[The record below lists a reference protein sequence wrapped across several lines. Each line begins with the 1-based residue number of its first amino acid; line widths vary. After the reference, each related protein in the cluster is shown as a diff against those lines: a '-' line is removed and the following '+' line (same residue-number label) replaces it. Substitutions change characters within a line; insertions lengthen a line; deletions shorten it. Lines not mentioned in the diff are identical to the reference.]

1 MNTKEKVPAETEKN
15 ASLFWKDN
23 SRKILL
29 LISVVSVVLGLHGYW
44 NVLGFS
50 LSHFNI
56 LDLLYCTAQMF
67 LLEANLDATKIVPF
81 ELSIA
86 RVLAPLSLGF
96 AAWETVAVLFKEKFT
111 LSSIKNHVIICGLGE
126 RGFELAKGYIKANHK
141 VLVVEADAEND
152 LISSCKAHGA
162 LVIIGDATEGVVLR
176 KSRLKYARSLYAI
189 SGDDG
194 NNFEIGAKVSR
205 ELEKIATSKIPS
217 VSCYIAANNVLLSD
231 ISPYSQMFRDTSKSG
246 STRIVRIN
254 DLAARKLF
262 HQFPLDREV
271 ILPSD
276 TTTIHII
283 IVGFGSMGES
293 VLLQAVRMG
302 HFANGS
308 KLQISVFD
316 QDATR
321 KSKLLLQ
328 TISGLSNCAILNY
341 YDVNFDSFE
350 FGDKISDIIKNP
362 SMVPYIVYCLNNT
375 MLSVSLAL
383 RLRTITDDKTIP
395 FYLRLN
401 DNSGLSVLLNKIDT
415 VGKEKKGDS
424 LNIYGFGLIKET
436 CSPDVFENWQLDTLA
451 KALFDNYKKRQHGS
465 KIQNEEWL
473 QKNFEKI
480 DTTHRDHFR
489 QEADH
494 LPVKLRACGYRITSL
509 KDISDT
515 KRLKK
520 FSPDEVM
527 ILAKM
532 EHNRNCA
539 ELWISGWKYN
549 STYSSKLRTTPDLVS
564 WETLTKSEQQN
575 RYQLLQDIPEVLENL
590 QLAICKKP

>member
-1 MNTKEKVPAETEKN
+1 MNKKTATPVDPDKN
-15 ASLFWKDN
+15 MSLFWKDN
-23 SRKILL
+23 SRKFLL
-29 LISVVSVVLGLHGYW
+29 FISFISIVLGVHGYW
-44 NVLGFS
+44 KVLGFS
-50 LSHFNI
+50 LTNFNI
-56 LDLLYCTAQMF
+56 LDLLYCTAQIF
-67 LLEANLDATKIVPF
+67 LLEANLDATTVVPL

-96 AAWETVAVLFKEKFT
+96 AAWETVAVLFKEQLS
-111 LSSIKNHVIICGLGE
+111 LSSLKNHVIICGLGE

-162 LVIIGDATEGVVLR
+162 LVMIGDATEGVVLR
-176 KSRLKYARSLYAI
+176 KARLKYARSLYAI

-205 ELEKIATSKIPS
+205 ELGKITTGKIPT
-217 VSCYIAANNVLLSD
+217 VNCYIAANNVLLSD

-262 HQFPLDREV
+262 QDYPLDRKI

-276 TTTIHII
+276 TTIIHLI

-293 VLLQAVRMG
+293 VLLQAVRIG

-308 KLQISVFD
+308 KLKISVFD
-316 QDATR
+316 QDASR
-321 KSKLLLQ
+321 KVKLLIQ
-328 TISGLSNCAILNY
+328 TISGLSQCATIDY
-341 YDVNFDSFE
+341 YDVNFDSYE
-350 FGDKISDIIKNP
+350 FGEKISLLIAN
-362 SMVPYIVYCLNNT
+362 SSFVPYIVFCLNNT

-383 RLRTITDDKTIP
+383 RLRTITYDKTIP

-401 DNSGLSVLLNKIDT
+401 DNSGLSVILNKIDT
-415 VGKEKKGDS
+415 TENKQKGDL
-424 LNIYGFGLIKET
+424 LNIHGFGLVKET
-436 CSPDVFENWQLDTLA
+436 CSPDVFEDWTLDILA
-451 KALFDNYKKRQHGS
+451 KALFDNYKKRQHGL
-465 KIQNEEWL
+465 KIQNEAWL
-473 QKNFEKI
+473 QKSFDKI

-494 LPVKLRACGYRITSL
+494 LPVKLRACGYKITNL
-509 KDISDT
+509 KESSDT
-515 KRLKK
+515 KRIRK

-532 EHNRNCA
+532 EHNRYCA
-539 ELWISGWKYN
+539 ELWISGWKFD
-549 STYSSKLRTTPDLVS
+549 STYSNILRTTPDLVS
-564 WETLTKSEQQN
+564 WQTLTKSEQQN
-575 RYQLLQDIPEVLENL
+575 RYELLQDIPSVLESL
-590 QLAICKKP
+590 ELAICKNS

>member
-1 MNTKEKVPAETEKN
+1 MVKQPSKIAEIDKN
-15 ASLFWKDN
+15 NPSFWKDN

-29 LISVVSVVLGLHGYW
+29 LLSGVSVVLGLHGYW
-44 NVLGFS
+44 KILGFS
-50 LSHFNI
+50 LSSFNI
-56 LDLLYCTAQMF
+56 LDLLYCTAQLF
-67 LLEANLDATKIVPF
+67 LLEANMDATTIVPI

-96 AAWETVAVLFKEKFT
+96 AAWETVAILFKEQFA
-111 LSSIKNHVIICGLGE
+111 LSSLKNHVIICGLGE
-126 RGFELAKGYIKANHK
+126 RGFELAKGYIKTNSK

-176 KSRLKYARSLYAI
+176 KARLKYARSLYAI

-205 ELEKIATSKIPS
+205 ELGKISFGKVPDIN
-217 VSCYIAANNVLLSD
+217 CYIAANNVLLSD

-262 HQFPLDREV
+262 QDYPLDRKV
-271 ILPSD
+271 VHPSD
-276 TTTIHII
+276 TTSIHII
-283 IVGFGSMGES
+283 IIGFGSMGES
-293 VLLQAVRMG
+293 VMLQAVRIG

-308 KLQISVFD
+308 KLHISVFD
-316 QDATR
+316 QEASR

-328 TISGLSNCAILNY
+328 TIPGLTHCAILNY
-341 YDVNFDSFE
+341 YDVNFDSYE
-350 FGDKISDIIKNP
+350 FGEKVSQLIADNSAI
-362 SMVPYIVYCLNNT
+362 PYIVFCLNNT

-383 RLRTITDDKTIP
+383 RLRTITKDKNIP

-401 DNSGLSVLLNKIDT
+401 DNSGLGVLLNKIDIA
-415 VGKEKKGDS
+415 GKENNGDT
-424 LNIYGFGLIKET
+424 LNFFGFGLIKET
-436 CSPDVFENWQLDTLA
+436 CSPDVFENWQLDILA
-451 KALFDNYKKRQHGS
+451 KALFDNFKKRQHGS

-473 QKNFEKI
+473 QKSFQKI

-494 LPVKLRACGYRITSL
+494 LPVKLRACCYKITNL
-509 KDISDT
+509 NDVSDT
-515 KRLKK
+515 KRIKK
-520 FSPDEVM
+520 FSPDEIIM
-527 ILAKM
+527 LAKM
-532 EHNRNCA
+532 EHNRYCA
-539 ELWISGWKYN
+539 ELFISGWKFD
-549 STYSSKLRTTPDLVS
+549 STYSRKLRTTPDLVS

-575 RYQLLQDIPEVLENL
+575 RYQLLQDIPAVLETL
-590 QLAICKKP
+590 QLAICKNT

>member
-1 MNTKEKVPAETEKN
+1 MQTKPVTPAETEKIT
-15 ASLFWKDN
+15 SSFWKDN

-29 LISVVSVVLGLHGYW
+29 LISVVSVALGLHGYW
-44 NVLGFS
+44 IVLGFT

-67 LLEANLDATKIVPF
+67 LLEANLDATKIVPI

-96 AAWETVAVLFKEKFT
+96 AAWETVAVLFKEQFA
-111 LSSIKNHVIICGLGE
+111 LSSLKNHVIICGLGQ
-126 RGFELAKGYIKANHK
+126 RGFELAKGYIKANKK

-176 KSRLKYARSLYAI
+176 KARLQYARSLYAI

-205 ELEKIATSKIPS
+205 ELGKITNAKITNIN
-217 VSCYIAANNVLLSD
+217 CYIAANNVLLSD
-231 ISPYSQMFRDTSKSG
+231 ISPYSQKFRDISKTG

-262 HQFPLDREV
+262 QDFPLDRKV

-276 TTTIHII
+276 TTIIHII
-283 IVGFGSMGES
+283 IIGFGSMGES

-316 QDATR
+316 QDASR
-321 KSKLLLQ
+321 KSKLLIQ
-328 TISGLSNCAILNY
+328 TIPGLSQCAILDY

-350 FGDKISDIIKNP
+350 FGEKISELINNK
-362 SMVPYIVYCLNNT
+362 STVPYIVFCLNNT
-375 MLSVSLAL
+375 MLSVNLAL
-383 RLRTITDDKTIP
+383 RLRTITKEKIIP

-401 DNSGLSVLLNKIDT
+401 DNSGLGVLLNKIDS
-415 VGKEKKGDS
+415 VGKEKNGDT
-424 LNIYGFGLIKET
+424 LNFYGFGLIKET
-436 CSPDVFENWQLDTLA
+436 CSPDVFENWQLDIIA
-451 KALFDNYKKRQHGS
+451 KALFDNFKKRQHGS

-473 QKNFEKI
+473 QKSFEKI

-494 LPVKLRACGYRITSL
+494 LPVKLRACGYKITNL
-509 KDISDT
+509 KETSDT
-515 KRLKK
+515 KRIKK

-532 EHNRNCA
+532 EHNRYCA
-539 ELWISGWKYN
+539 ELRISGWNYN
-549 STYSSKLRTTPDLVS
+549 TTYSTKLRTTPDLVS
-564 WETLTKSEQQN
+564 WEILTKSEQQN
-575 RYQLLQDIPEVLENL
+575 RYQLLQDIPSVLESL
-590 QLAICKKP
+590 QLAICKNS

>member
-1 MNTKEKVPAETEKN
+1 MNKKPTAPVEPEKQT
-15 ASLFWKDN
+15 SSFWKDN

-29 LISVVSVVLGLHGYW
+29 LISVVSVILGLHGYW
-44 NVLGFS
+44 KVLGFS
-50 LSHFNI
+50 LSYYNI
-56 LDLLYCTAQMF
+56 LDLLYHTAQMF
-67 LLEANLDATKIVPF
+67 LLEANLDATTAVPI

-96 AAWETVAVLFKEKFT
+96 AAWETVAALFKERFS
-111 LSSIKNHVIICGLGE
+111 LSSLKNHVIICGLGE
-126 RGFELAKGYIKANHK
+126 RGFELAKGYIKANTK

-176 KSRLKYARSLYAI
+176 KARLKYSRSVYAI

-194 NNFEIGAKVSR
+194 NNFEIGAKVTR
-205 ELEKIATSKIPS
+205 ELGKITIDKVPN
-217 VSCYIAANNVLLSD
+217 VNCYIAANNVLLSD

-262 HQFPLDREV
+262 QDYPLDRKI

-276 TTTIHII
+276 TTIIHII
-283 IVGFGSMGES
+283 IIGFGSMGES

-316 QDATR
+316 QNASR

-328 TISGLSNCAILNY
+328 TISGLSQCSTLNY
-341 YDVNFDSFE
+341 YDVNFDSYE
-350 FGDKISDIIKNP
+350 FGEKISELIINK
-362 SMVPYIVYCLNNT
+362 STIPYIVFCLNNT

-383 RLRTITDDKTIP
+383 RIRTITNDKTIP

-401 DNSGLSVLLNKIDT
+401 DNSGLGVLLNKIDT
-415 VGKEKKGDS
+415 IGKEKNGDT

-473 QKNFEKI
+473 QKSFEKI

-494 LPVKLRACGYRITSL
+494 LPVKLRACGYKINNF
-509 KDISDT
+509 KDIPET
-515 KRLKK
+515 KRIKK

-532 EHNRNCA
+532 EHNRYCA
-539 ELWISGWKYN
+539 ELWISGWKYD
-549 STYSSKLRTTPDLVS
+549 STYSNKLRTTPVLVS

-575 RYQLLQDIPEVLENL
+575 RYQLLQDIPAVLETL
-590 QLAICKKP
+590 QFAICKNS